1 MNKEPRVAV
10 VTGSS
15 QGIGRAV
22 AQKLA
27 RDGFRIVVHG
37 KENESGCLAVTEEI
51 RRAGGEVI
59 HVLADLGNRKDVER
73 LVKEARIAFGRIDVL
88 VNNAAIR
95 PHCDFLE
102 MDDAEWHSVLSTN
115 LDSAFWLL
123 QLCMPEMAD
132 RGWGRVVNFAGAQ
145 AIKGYVGAAHVSVS
159 KHGLWGLTKSLAKE
173 FGPKGITM
181 NIISPGPTGTGFQDS
196 RTERM
201 AKRWIKEIP
210 TGRLGEPDDIAAI
223 VSLLVSETGAVIN
236 GQMIQANGGIET

>member
-1 MNKEPRVAV
+1 MNKETRVAI

-15 QGIGRAV
+15 RGIGRAV
-22 AQKLA
+22 AKKLA
-27 RDGFRIVVHG
+27 GDGFKIIVHG
-37 KENESGCLAVTEEI
+37 KENESACRSVTEEI
-51 RRAGGEVI
+51 RQMGGDAI
-59 HVLADLGNRKDVER
+59 HVLADLGDRKDVDG
-73 LVKEARIAFGRIDVL
+73 LVGETRKAFGRIDVL
-88 VNNAAIR
+88 INNAATR
-95 PHCDFLE
+95 PHCDFFE
-102 MDDAEWHSVLSTN
+102 MDDADWHRVMRTN

-123 QLCMPEMAD
+123 KLCMPEMVE

-173 FGPKGITM
+173 LGPKGITM

-201 AKRWIKEIP
+201 AKRWLKEIP

-236 GQMIQANGGIET
+236 GQMIQANGGLET